1 MENPCV
7 KSAGCLSFHLMLAL
21 IGIGI
26 WVKLFN
32 PLKFTNECHHQ
43 ITPYFQGCTLVY
55 PEYATLDRD
64 SDEWSQCQQVPVVF
78 AFVMLTINW
87 VKQQC

>member
-1 MENPCV
+1 M
-7 KSAGCLSFHLMLAL
+7 K
-21 IGIGI
+21 
-26 WVKLFN
+26 
-32 PLKFTNECHHQ
+32 
-43 ITPYFQGCTLVY
+43 PYFEGYTLVY

-87 VKQQC
+87 V